1 MSNLHI
7 ILNPEDGTLTT
18 HRQDSEKAS
27 PVSGGPSSPASMVSD
42 VPEKPKQPKSARYI
56 QVFNKH
62 EPHPNCPDTL
72 ACLPDTDGR
81 PQHTLPVI
89 LRCAILGSPRRRL
102 TIREIYAAMEDKYSY
117 YKTAGPTWKQS
128 VRHHL
133 SLNRLFERQ
142 TRPVTDPGFGSYWTV
157 NLEAP
162 PGTKRPRKR
171 GRPAGKGD
179 PEDGLPPARK
189 RGRPRKSTDADD
201 ASYPEVPAIATLL
214 PSDDRTLRT
223 CQVSSVRTNG
233 DHGEDEDE
241 EMLSPDDSDVS
252 DEEYESE
259 EDMVPPNHRSS
270 MAGLSAFGM
279 HPAPASTRLS
289 RVTEFSD
296 YDRPDRLEAI
306 SDRLQIEMSMLR
318 RQASEATS
326 VSLRMSDQLAEAQAE
341 SSRVKSALRT
351 AEVMLE
357 EESRKR
363 RDAERAADDEARLRR
378 SAEDALRLLRMQ
390 WPSSSRPPA

>member
-1 MSNLHI
+1 
-7 ILNPEDGTLTT
+7 
-18 HRQDSEKAS
+18 
-27 PVSGGPSSPASMVSD
+27 
-42 VPEKPKQPKSARYI
+42 
-56 QVFNKH
+56 
-62 EPHPNCPDTL
+62 
-72 ACLPDTDGR
+72 
-81 PQHTLPVI
+81 
-89 LRCAILGSPRRRL
+89 
-102 TIREIYAAMEDKYSY
+102 
-117 YKTAGPTWKQS
+117 

-171 GRPAGKGD
+171 GRPTGKD
-179 PEDGLPPARK
+179 APEDGLAPARK
-189 RGRPRKSTDADD
+189 RGRPRKSADD
-201 ASYPEVPAIATLL
+201 AVFPEVPAIATLL
-214 PSDDRTLRT
+214 PTDDRTLRT
-223 CQVSSVRTNG
+223 CQVSSLRTNG

-241 EMLSPDDSDVS
+241 EMLSPEDSEGT

-279 HPAPASTRLS
+279 HPPPPSTRLS

-296 YDRPDRLEAI
+296 YDRSEAI
-306 SDRLQIEMSMLR
+306 SDRLQIELSMLR

-326 VSLRMSDQLAEAQAE
+326 VSLRMSDQLAEAQSEA
-341 SSRVKSALRT
+341 SRAKSALRN
-351 AEVMLE
+351 AEVLLE

-363 RDAERAADDEARLRR
+363 RDAERAADEEARLRR

-390 WPSSSRPPA
+390 WPSSSRPPT